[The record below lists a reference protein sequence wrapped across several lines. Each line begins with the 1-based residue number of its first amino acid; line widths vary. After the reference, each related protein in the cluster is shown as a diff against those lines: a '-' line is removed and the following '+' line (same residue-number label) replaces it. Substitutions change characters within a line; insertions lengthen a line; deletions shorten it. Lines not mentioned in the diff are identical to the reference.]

1 MDGTSARLTPGPE
14 SAGLARFRPFLAAA
28 ALAVVALLTAAC
40 GGGSASAAGSSDAG
54 QVRVQQGLAFAHC
67 MRSHGVP
74 NFPDPDSSG
83 GIVIKKTLLEPAY
96 RAPRSARTACA
107 HLLPKYGLMT
117 MTPAQEEQHQRQQ
130 LAMAACMRRHGFP
143 QFPDNWSG
151 NVGQLQSAHI
161 DPNSPQLNA
170 ELPKCRY

>member
-1 MDGTSARLTPGPE
+1 MHDTTAHLTPGP
-14 SAGLARFRPFLAAA
+14 SGTSPARFKPFLAVAFLAA
-28 ALAVVALLTAAC
+28 VALLTAAC
-40 GGGSASAAGSSDAG
+40 GGSASAAGSSDAG
-54 QVRVQQGLAFAHC
+54 QVHVQQALAFAHC

-107 HLLPKYGLMT
+107 HLLPKYGLLI

-170 ELPKCRY
+170 ELTKCGY